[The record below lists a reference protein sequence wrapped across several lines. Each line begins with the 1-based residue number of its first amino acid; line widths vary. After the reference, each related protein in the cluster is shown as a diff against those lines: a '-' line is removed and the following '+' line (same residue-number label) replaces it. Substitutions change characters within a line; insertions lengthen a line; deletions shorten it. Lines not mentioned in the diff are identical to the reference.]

1 MNYWE
6 FDAKSSAIVHGLV
19 CLVGGISMAAGRV
32 IGLKPNATTY
42 FCAAFLIAAGLM
54 FISSA
59 REPEKKIKHA
69 EGWAMWFL
77 FGGMA
82 TLLANIVF

>member
-6 FDAKSSAIVHGLV
+6 FDKKSSAILHGVV
-19 CLVGGISMAAGRV
+19 CLAGGISIAAGRV
-32 IGLKPNATTY
+32 IGLKPSATTY
-42 FCAAFLIAAGLM
+42 FCAAFVIAAGLM

-59 REPEKKIKHA
+59 REPEKRINHA
-69 EGWAMWFL
+69 EGWAMWFV

-82 TLLANIVF
+82 TLLANVVF